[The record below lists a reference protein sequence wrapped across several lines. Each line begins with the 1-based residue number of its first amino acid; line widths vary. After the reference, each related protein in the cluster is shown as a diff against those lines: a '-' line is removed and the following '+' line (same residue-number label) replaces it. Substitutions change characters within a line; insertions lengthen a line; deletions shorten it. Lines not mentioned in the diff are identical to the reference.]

1 MMIPIKADDY
11 EKQQEEVR
19 KRLKKSGSELA
30 KEIVKKTEEDPEKEV
45 HCKMIRMLVDEALE
59 EYREEG
65 NLKETVE
72 SLVKALKAI

>member
-1 MMIPIKADDY
+1 MIPIKADDY

-45 HCKMIRMLVDEALE
+45 HCKMIRSRSSGE
-59 EYREEG
+59 
-65 NLKETVE
+65 
-72 SLVKALKAI
+72 